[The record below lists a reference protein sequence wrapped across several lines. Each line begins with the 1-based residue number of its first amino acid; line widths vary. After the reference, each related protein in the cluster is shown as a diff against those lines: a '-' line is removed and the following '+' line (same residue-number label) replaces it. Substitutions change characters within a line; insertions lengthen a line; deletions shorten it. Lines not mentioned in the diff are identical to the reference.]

1 MNALFSKNKLHSGVA
16 LALLLGGGLATSGAA
31 QAANIDFVFNTANIV
46 GSTTAYSFT
55 ADEIT
60 LTSVGLS
67 SFTLTDTTGPFGVI
81 GAADDF
87 AEVGLT
93 AAVNFQNNNINIP
106 VGVSGINLAY
116 EMIADFT
123 IKGVASLTPA
133 GNVVMNFSPATGSF
147 ANIYYDETLNSL
159 IDPGA
164 SLIGKLTLGAGD
176 CVITAG
182 TAFTEGSCKIT
193 FAFDKA
199 GVTDPGVFKYLG
211 ADIGTYQGASMTMD
225 INGNNIS
232 TPGATLPLYPVSGV
246 INGTLDHDGS
256 AVFNVPEPAT
266 VAMIGLGL
274 LGIAGFARRGA
285 AKA

>member
-1 MNALFSKNKLHSGVA
+1 MKALFSKNKLHSGVA
-16 LALLLGGGLATSGAA
+16 LALLLGGGLMTSGAV
-31 QAANIDFVFNTANIV
+31 QAANIDFVFDTSQIA

-55 ADEIT
+55 ADEMT
-60 LTSVGLS
+60 MTSVGLS
-67 SFTLTDTTGPFGVI
+67 NFTFTDTSAPIGVI
-81 GAADDF
+81 GAADNF
-87 AEVGLT
+87 VEFGLVS
-93 AAVNFQNNNINIP
+93 AVNFQNNNINIP
-106 VGVSGINLAY
+106 VGISGINLGY
-116 EMIADFT
+116 ELLADFT
-123 IKGVASLTPA
+123 INGVASLTPA
-133 GNVVMNFSPATGSF
+133 GNIVVNFSPAAGSF
-147 ANIYYDETLNSL
+147 ANIYYDETLNSV

-199 GVTDPGVFKYLG
+199 GVSDAGVFKYLG
-211 ADIGTYQGASMTMD
+211 ADLGTYQGASMTLD
-225 INGNNIS
+225 INGNNIA
-232 TPGATLPLYPVSGV
+232 TPGATLPSYPASGV

-266 VAMIGLGL
+266 LAMIGLGL
-274 LGIAGFARRGA
+274 LGIVGFARRGA